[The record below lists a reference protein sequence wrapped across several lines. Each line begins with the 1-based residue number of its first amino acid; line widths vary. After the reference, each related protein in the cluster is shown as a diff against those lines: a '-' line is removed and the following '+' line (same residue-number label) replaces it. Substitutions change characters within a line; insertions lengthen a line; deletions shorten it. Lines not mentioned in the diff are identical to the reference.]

1 MKGKVMLRWALFF
14 LIIAMLAAIVG
25 FGGVA
30 ASFAAHGRMVCVVFL
45 TLFAISL
52 LSTAVHWRISDD
64 QQRDDELT
72 SD

>member
-1 MKGKVMLRWALFF
+1 MLRWALFF
-14 LIIAMLAAIVG
+14 LIVAMMAAIVG

-30 ASFAAHGRMVCVVFL
+30 ASYAAQGRMVCVVFL

-52 LSTAVHWRISDD
+52 LSTAVSWRINDG